1 MKYYYITY
9 CFKTK
14 DGHHCWSN
22 SLGYSETN
30 IENLL
35 ARFATVATNFV
46 LRNLISLE
54 VKVLVRKDYGRT
66 EIETLT
72 GFEHQIS
79 EFIKLHTSDH
89 GQLIGKK

>member
-1 MKYYYITY
+1 MNYYYISY

-30 IENLL
+30 IEKLL

-46 LRNLISLE
+46 LRNLLSLE
-54 VKVLVRKDYGRT
+54 VKILVRKPNGRT

-72 GFEHQIS
+72 GFERQIS
-79 EFIKLHTSDH
+79 EFIKYHTSDH
-89 GQLIGKK
+89 RQLIGGQ